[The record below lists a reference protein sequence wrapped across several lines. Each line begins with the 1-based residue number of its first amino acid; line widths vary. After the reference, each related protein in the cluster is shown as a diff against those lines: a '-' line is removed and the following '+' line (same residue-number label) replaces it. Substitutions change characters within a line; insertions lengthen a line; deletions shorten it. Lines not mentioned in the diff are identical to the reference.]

1 MNPLNEKANTL
12 SRCGSFY
19 YRTIVD
25 ESKAEAEFVSHLPS
39 LTRLVPLGNKIST
52 AIQGGCYYQDY
63 YKLIKFTDADID
75 WNGVKE
81 ALQKRVR
88 GGMGVITDK
97 IEQISVSKARELGTQ
112 AWELLEED
120 LPTGL
125 KRIIELK
132 MQVLNTAP
140 IEEPVYLQVFHT
152 TYSDETPINT
162 LIATS
167 TTAISVV
174 AGQIFSWKFNDLLLG
189 TALLANK
196 GKVSFQ
202 FTKNSASTWQDA
214 DTVPHNIVVGAGSYV
229 PSVQFWRL
237 AAPEQS
243 MPALNRPSHLTI
255 EDHFFAGDDK
265 WNWIAREGTPQPIAF
280 PGGESSIVLP
290 ENQELIWDLHIDKD
304 IMVTSI
310 RKDDGT
316 ILYANQDFA
325 SQFGKLTFLQNPIA
339 LFPKMQFMAQ
349 SYTGRMPNLY
359 NYLARVDNVYGS
371 IARVVRYM
379 RGSQSIKSLYY
390 ASAQA
395 AGLTVVEQDCTVVA
409 VSPLLDGKAYI
420 TTAGRYDAAY
430 PHTPLKVGTKLSKDY
445 IIGGNQLYRLIGP
458 YDPMPS
464 NIAGLNLGTA
474 LPVPGLFAP
483 NKEIAITD
491 EAGNYRPAY
500 TGDASALKAYYD
512 YIDAQQNQLQEPNR
526 RENGMQHFRYTA
538 CPNRC
543 VVACINESYMTSQ
556 MKLRLMTYL
565 QRELPIGSVL
575 VTASLPN
582 IVNEFQSSID
592 GTEFVLEE
600 LRAGLDQLVGAG
612 NYEVAS
618 YDGNIVVHTDR
629 LDDTQF
635 AAVTDL
641 IERIVP
647 RGVVVERYNHHI
659 EISWRD
665 INKYA
670 ACTTNE
676 EMAAINPDYRN
687 DVTSDGYWVWNLPNM
702 VNFAV
707 RYSGDYRT
715 SGLCT
720 GTAKKVKLV
729 LDKVKSVDS
738 ICRDMPNL
746 EEAVLI
752 APQADYYGIH
762 TFHNCKKL
770 KKAHVE
776 VHAMPYMSGF
786 LSDCPALEEVSG
798 VCGATEGY
806 PVGGS
811 KLRHWRLELPKLKT
825 AGGLCAS
832 AQLTKESAL
841 FLLNTI
847 PAWSD
852 GSSHPISLGIHID
865 HQTDEDI
872 INAIAEAEAKG
883 WTLTLRWNGTP
894 TSGVSTL
901 DLKEIYAKVVEY
913 EMGDYT
919 DENGN
924 RCMLDWG
931 HYVTDTTGYK
941 LFFSIYEAEQYFKLT
956 KVEE

>member
-1 MNPLNEKANTL
+1 MNPLDEKANTL

-63 YKLIKFTDADID
+63 YKLIKFTDAAID

-88 GGMGVITDK
+88 GGMGAITDK
-97 IEQISVSKARELGTQ
+97 LEQVSVSKARELGTQ
-112 AWELLEED
+112 AWELIEED

-140 IEEPVYLQVFHT
+140 TAEPVYLQVFHT
-152 TYSDETPINT
+152 TYNGETPINT

-167 TTAISVV
+167 TTAISVA
-174 AGQIFSWKFNDLLLG
+174 AGQIFSWKFDDLLLG
-189 TALLANK
+189 TALLANNSK
-196 GKVSFQ
+196 ISFQ
-202 FTKNSASTWQDA
+202 FTKNAASTWQDSDA
-214 DTVPHNIVVGAGSYV
+214 VLHNIVVGVGSYV

-237 AAPEQS
+237 AGPEQS
-243 MPALNRPSHLTI
+243 MPTFNRPAQLTI

-265 WNWIAREGTPQPIAF
+265 WDWISREGTPQPIAF
-280 PGGESSIVLP
+280 PGGELAIVLP

-371 IARVVRYM
+371 IARVMRYM

-395 AGLTVVEQDCTVVA
+395 AGLTIVEQDCTIVA

-445 IIGGNQLYRLIGP
+445 IIGGNQLYKLIGP
-458 YDPMPS
+458 YDPVPS
-464 NIAGLNLGTA
+464 NIAGINLDNA

-491 EAGNYRPAY
+491 AEGNYRPGY
-500 TGDASALKAYYD
+500 IGDASALQAYYT
-512 YIDAQQNQLQEPNR
+512 YIDAQQRQRQLQEPNR

-543 VVACINESYMTSQ
+543 VVVCINESYMTAQ

-575 VTASLPN
+575 VTANLPN
-582 IVNEFQSSID
+582 LVNEFQSSISGVD
-592 GTEFVLEE
+592 FVLEE

-612 NYEVAS
+612 NYEVEFDNARNTLTIYIAKENIDKIQDLLQRVVPAS
-618 YDGNIVVHTDR
+618 VNIEYDTFVLFYEPIEKLEMTKGYFIDTGIVGSLKDTVELDVDITDANNNYDLLGWVTWTVVGSEIYFRVSGTNQVIQLHGPRHYDIVTPLSNGYGVGRHVYKWNQKQSSYLYVDDVQLRGGNMGGVWSGNPDSLTWYLAGSNMKSGSTYSLLRPPGKLDCYYFK
-629 LDDTQF
+629 LWNQDDTL
-635 AAVTDL
+635 AADL
-641 IERIVP
+641 IPVKR
-647 RGVVVERYNHHI
+647 
-659 EISWRD
+659 
-665 INKYA
+665 K
-670 ACTTNE
+670 
-676 EMAAINPDYRN
+676 
-687 DVTSDGYWVWNLPNM
+687 SDGYVGMWCL
-702 VNFAV
+702 V
-707 RYSGDYRT
+707 REIFIPIQY
-715 SGLCT
+715 
-720 GTAKKVKLV
+720 
-729 LDKVKSVDS
+729 
-738 ICRDMPNL
+738 
-746 EEAVLI
+746 
-752 APQADYYGIH
+752 
-762 TFHNCKKL
+762 
-770 KKAHVE
+770 
-776 VHAMPYMSGF
+776 
-786 LSDCPALEEVSG
+786 
-798 VCGATEGY
+798 AT
-806 PVGGS
+806 
-811 KLRHWRLELPKLKT
+811 KT
-825 AGGLCAS
+825 AEL
-832 AQLTKESAL
+832 
-841 FLLNTI
+841 
-847 PAWSD
+847 
-852 GSSHPISLGIHID
+852 
-865 HQTDEDI
+865 TDEDY
-872 INAIAEAEAKG
+872 EQLAK
-883 WTLTLRWNGTP
+883 LESNMAL
-894 TSGVSTL
+894 
-901 DLKEIYAKVVEY
+901 
-913 EMGDYT
+913 
-919 DENGN
+919 
-924 RCMLDWG
+924 
-931 HYVTDTTGYK
+931 
-941 LFFSIYEAEQYFKLT
+941 
-956 KVEE
+956 

>member
-97 IEQISVSKARELGTQ
+97 LEQISVSKARELGTQ

-189 TALLANK
+189 TALLANN
-196 GKVSFQ
+196 GKISFQ

-243 MPALNRPSHLTI
+243 MPAFNRPAHLTI

-265 WNWIAREGTPQPIAF
+265 WNWISREGTPQPIAF

-670 ACTTNE
+670 ECTTVTD
-676 EMAAINPDYRN
+676 MQAVNPDYKN
-687 DVTSDGYWVWNLPNM
+687 DITSDGEW
-702 VNFAV
+702 
-707 RYSGDYRT
+707 
-715 SGLCT
+715 
-720 GTAKKVKLV
+720 
-729 LDKVKSVDS
+729 
-738 ICRDMPNL
+738 I
-746 EEAVLI
+746 
-752 APQADYYGIH
+752 
-762 TFHNCKKL
+762 
-770 KKAHVE
+770 
-776 VHAMPYMSGF
+776 
-786 LSDCPALEEVSG
+786 
-798 VCGATEGY
+798 Y
-806 PVGGS
+806 P
-811 KLRHWRLELPKLKT
+811 LPKLKRAENKMFEKVRVFKSYMPSCLQAWT
-825 AGGLCAS
+825 LFNANVIEYFECDMPALNNTGYMFHNNQKIRYAKADLSSVGGTNYMFLKAGNLVDCYVKLSKLSDDNTLWNGCQLNKAS
-832 AQLTKESAL
+832 VLYSVPTL
-841 FLLNTI
+841 PTWTDGGTHRFTI
-847 PAWSD
+847 
-852 GSSHPISLGIHID
+852 GIHVD
-865 HQTDEDI
+865 HKNDDEVLA
-872 INAIAEAEAKG
+872 AIENAEAKG
-883 WTLTLRWNGTP
+883 WTVTVQWNGTP

-901 DLKEIYAKVVEY
+901 DLKEIYAKVTEDDH
-913 EMGDYT
+913 GDYT
-919 DENGN
+919 DENGT
-924 RCMLDWG
+924 RCILDWG
-931 HYVTDTTGYK
+931 HYVTNTAGYK

>member
-140 IEEPVYLQVFHT
+140 TEEPVYLQVFHN

-167 TTAISVV
+167 TTAISVA
-174 AGQIFSWKFNDLLLG
+174 AGQIFSWKFDDLLLG
-189 TALLANK
+189 TSLLANNS
-196 GKVSFQ
+196 KVSFQ
-202 FTKNSASTWQDA
+202 FTKNAASTWQDA
-214 DTVPHNIVVGAGSYV
+214 DSVLHNIVVGAGSYV

-243 MPALNRPSHLTI
+243 MPAFNRPAHLTI

-265 WNWIAREGTPQPIAF
+265 WNWIAREGTPQLIAF

-359 NYLARVDNVYGS
+359 NYLARVDSVYGS
-371 IARVVRYM
+371 IVRVIRYM

-464 NIAGLNLGTA
+464 NITGLNLDTA

-500 TGDASALKAYYD
+500 TGDASALKAYYT
-512 YIDAQQNQLQEPNR
+512 YIDVQQKQPQEANK

-543 VVACINESYMTSQ
+543 VVACMNESYMTSQ

-575 VTASLPN
+575 VTANLPN
-582 IVNEFQSSID
+582 IINETPELTNKDIMDNFNILPFLHLDDEHYVKTNLVFATPYSYDIEVKAYYGQFTPRYANVLGGVNVPTD
-592 GTEFVLEE
+592 GVEGYTPARCIGGASTYGFTYNKNYQLLITRPADAVEAGNE
-600 LRAGLDQLVGAG
+600 LVYRMTQRTDDITTIEIGDKTFNLGVGTLQLVDA
-612 NYEVAS
+612 AS
-618 YDGNIVVHTDR
+618 PYLPAKGGVPEEQTYWIGMLHSADGVSGFRSNAYHLYWKFTD
-629 LDDTQF
+629 
-635 AAVTDL
+635 
-641 IERIVP
+641 P
-647 RGVVVERYNHHI
+647 
-659 EISWRD
+659 
-665 INKYA
+665 
-670 ACTTNE
+670 TTNE
-676 EMAAINPDYRN
+676 
-687 DVTSDGYWVWNLPNM
+687 V
-702 VNFAV
+702 
-707 RYSGDYRT
+707 
-715 SGLCT
+715 
-720 GTAKKVKLV
+720 V
-729 LDKVKSVDS
+729 LDLV
-738 ICRDMPNL
+738 P
-746 EEAVLI
+746 
-752 APQADYYGIH
+752 
-762 TFHNCKKL
+762 
-770 KKAHVE
+770 VE
-776 VHAMPYMSGF
+776 H
-786 LSDCPALEEVSG
+786 
-798 VCGATEGY
+798 
-806 PVGGS
+806 
-811 KLRHWRLELPKLKT
+811 
-825 AGGLCAS
+825 
-832 AQLTKESAL
+832 
-841 FLLNTI
+841 
-847 PAWSD
+847 
-852 GSSHPISLGIHID
+852 
-865 HQTDEDI
+865 
-872 INAIAEAEAKG
+872 
-883 WTLTLRWNGTP
+883 
-894 TSGVSTL
+894 
-901 DLKEIYAKVVEY
+901 
-913 EMGDYT
+913 
-919 DENGN
+919 
-924 RCMLDWG
+924 
-931 HYVTDTTGYK
+931 
-941 LFFSIYEAEQYFKLT
+941 KLT
-956 KVEE
+956 KQQGFMDMLSKTFYPSVAVTED